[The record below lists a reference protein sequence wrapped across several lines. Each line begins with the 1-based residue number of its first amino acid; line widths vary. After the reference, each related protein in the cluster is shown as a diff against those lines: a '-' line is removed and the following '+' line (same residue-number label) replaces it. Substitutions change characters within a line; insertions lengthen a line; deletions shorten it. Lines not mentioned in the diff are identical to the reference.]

1 MGKIKNIGKAEIIM
15 IGEELETVIQKAMN
29 KYGLTAT
36 RTGVKYGGH
45 TGTFSFKLDVPA
57 MAEKIA
63 LNHARLL
70 GANFS
75 IGYEF
80 VSNGEN
86 FKVMDFNLRRHKYP
100 VSADNLRTG
109 KSYKFT
115 VDSIN
120 RKIEIVKLFEQSRA
134 KDKVTA

>member
-1 MGKIKNIGKAEIIM
+1 MGKIKNIGKAEIKM
-15 IGEELETVIQKAMN
+15 ISDELEKVVQKTMN

-36 RTGVKYGGH
+36 RTGGKYGGH
-45 TGTFSFKLDVPA
+45 TGTVSFKFDVPA
-57 MAEKIA
+57 MAEKVA
-63 LNHARLL
+63 LQDARLL

-86 FKVMDFNLRRHKYP
+86 YKVVDFNLRRSKYP
-100 VSADNLRTG
+100 VSADNLRNG

>member
-1 MGKIKNIGKAEIIM
+1 MGKIKNIGKAEIQM
-15 IGEELETVIQKAMN
+15 ISNELETVIQKTMN

-36 RTGVKYGGH
+36 YTGGKYGGH
-45 TGTFSFKLDVPA
+45 TGAVSFKFDVPA
-57 MAEKIA
+57 MAEKVA

-86 FKVMDFNLRRHKYP
+86 FKVVSFNLRRHKYP
-100 VSADNLRTG
+100 VRADNLRTG

-115 VDSIN
+115 VESIN
-120 RKIEIVKLFEQSRA
+120 RKIEIVKLFEKSRA

>member
-1 MGKIKNIGKAEIIM
+1 MGKIKNIGKAEIQM
-15 IGEELETVIQKAMN
+15 IGEELGMVIQKAMN

-36 RTGVKYGGH
+36 QTGVKYGGH

-57 MAEKIA
+57 MAEKVA
-63 LNHARLL
+63 LNRARLI
-70 GANFS
+70 GANFN

-86 FKVMDFNLRRHKYP
+86 FKVVDFNLRRHKYP
-100 VSADNLRTG
+100 VSADNLRNG

>member
-1 MGKIKNIGKAEIIM
+1 MGKIKNIGKAEIKM
-15 IGEELETVIQKAMN
+15 ISDELEKVVQKTMN

-36 RTGVKYGGH
+36 RTGGKYGGH
-45 TGTFSFKLDVPA
+45 TGTVSFKLDVPA
-57 MAEKIA
+57 MAEKVA
-63 LNHARLL
+63 VQDARLL

-86 FKVMDFNLRRHKYP
+86 YKVVDFNLRRRKYP
-100 VSADNLRTG
+100 VSVDNLRTG

>member
-1 MGKIKNIGKAEIIM
+1 MGKIKNIGKAEIQM
-15 IGEELETVIQKAMN
+15 LGAELETAIQKAMN
-29 KYGLTAT
+29 KYGLTASY
-36 RTGVKYGGH
+36 TGGKYGGH
-45 TGTFSFKLDVPA
+45 TGIFNFKLDVPA
-57 MAEKIA
+57 MAEKVA
-63 LNHARLL
+63 QNHARLL

-86 FKVMDFNLRRHKYP
+86 FKVVDFNLRRHKYP
-100 VSADNLRTG
+100 VSVDNLRTG

-115 VDSIN
+115 VESIN
-120 RKIEIVKLFEQSRA
+120 RKIEIVKLFEKSRA

>member
-1 MGKIKNIGKAEIIM
+1 MAKIKNIGRAECKVISA
-15 IGEELETVIQKAMN
+15 ELEAVIQKTMN
-29 KYGLTAT
+29 KYGLTVTYAN
-36 RTGVKYGGH
+36 GKYGGH
-45 TGTFSFKLDVPA
+45 TATLSFKLDVPA
-57 MAEKIA
+57 MAEKVA
-63 LNHARLL
+63 VQDARLL
-70 GANFS
+70 GANFGL
-75 IGYEF
+75 GYEF

-86 FKVMDFNLRRHKYP
+86 FKVVSFNLRRRKYP
-100 VSADNLRTG
+100 VSADNLRNG